1 MTSHR
6 WVEPLARLGYAAK
19 GVLYL
24 LVGGL
29 AGLAAVHAGGR
40 TTDSRGAFRL
50 ILSQPLG
57 IAWLALVA
65 LGLGGYA
72 AWRVIAALTDAEGK
86 GDSTGGRL
94 VRLGYLGSAVV
105 HAGLMAGAIRLA
117 VGVPED
123 KRDAAKQWTAR
134 ALHAPFG
141 HWLVGAVGV
150 GVIAYAIR
158 QCWRAWDGTV
168 DRRLDLGE
176 VHASA
181 RPWIMGITR
190 FGMVARA
197 LVFGLIGNFLIQ
209 AARTLDA
216 RRAGGIDDALRA
228 LLTRWHSH
236 LALGVVAL
244 GLIAYGC
251 FQLVRARYRLIPLR

>member
-1 MTSHR
+1 VTSHR
-6 WVEPLARLGYAAK
+6 WVESLARLGYAAK

-29 AGLAAVHAGGR
+29 AGMAAARAGGR
-40 TTDSRGAFRL
+40 TTDSHGAFRL
-50 ILSQPLG
+50 ILGQPLG
-57 IAWLALVA
+57 IAWLALIA

-72 AWRVIAALTDAEGK
+72 LWRVIAALTDAEGR
-86 GDSTGGRL
+86 GDTTGGRL
-94 VRLGYLGSAVV
+94 IRLGYLGSAVV
-105 HAGLMAGAIRLA
+105 HAGLMVAAIRLA
-117 VGVPED
+117 IGVPEE
-123 KRDAAKQWTAR
+123 KRDAAKRWTAR
-134 ALHAPFG
+134 ALQAPLG

-150 GVIAYAIR
+150 AVIVYAVR
-158 QCWRAWDGTV
+158 QCWRGCAGTV
-168 DRRLDLGE
+168 DRQLDLAA
-176 VHASA
+176 VPTSA
-181 RPWIMGITR
+181 RPWIMGVTR

-197 LVFGLIGNFLIQ
+197 VVFALIGNFLIQ

-216 RRAGGIDDALRA
+216 RRAGGIDDALRT

-251 FQLVRARYRLIPLR
+251 FQLVRARYRLIRLR